1 MKNNRFIE
9 NLDIK
14 VEDLKGEFITKGQE
28 IFGNILRGVIIKMVY
43 KIAVKATTRYCRAKF
58 IFINTAK

>member
-43 KIAVKATTRYCRAKF
+43 KIAVKATTRNCRAKF